1 MTRSDNFGTI
11 EHEGIVQKS
20 DNKSVTVKISSESAC
35 SGCHAEGLCSL
46 SGKEDKIIDILGRY
60 NVTPGQTVTVLM
72 KKSMGYSAVMLGY
85 VVPLILVIALVIIL
99 GSMSLPELIT
109 GLGSLAVLVP
119 YYLLLWLFRKQINNN
134 FRFTIK

>member
-119 YYLLLWLFRKQINNN
+119 YYLLLWLFRKRINNN